1 MLSANHIINGFNTEG
16 VANRTS
22 PTARLSRNRLV
33 NPLTTQI
40 PTDFPASHL
49 AAAQLSTR
57 ARAGVAS
64 DDGTGFTTELS

>member
-1 MLSANHIINGFNTEG
+1 LSANHIINGFNTEG
-16 VANRTS
+16 VANRT
-22 PTARLSRNRLV
+22 RLSRDRLV
-33 NPLTTQI
+33 NPLTTQT
-40 PTDFPASHL
+40 PTDFPASHV